1 VGRLGRGKG
10 EGWEGGVATGKGESD
25 LGLGIGFFIAFFL
38 TGSVWSCSIGL
49 SFFKPKLN
57 RTG

>member
-1 VGRLGRGKG
+1 LGRGKG